1 MDTHDVSDVS
11 EYLRYLQAQKQNL
24 KNAQAVKGRR
34 ARPQKSKDEILMQFM
49 FRQMMKT
56 KGPANPMNIRSSF
69 LPPAYPPCVSPFSK
83 LNKVMINSLCLE
95 THHRERYLLLRTITQ
110 TDTMTAVMAIVEDE
124 DRSVLMLQLYNQEEE
139 LSGAQNLREGT
150 VLVVKEPYVK
160 VMADGGY
167 GIRVDH
173 LSDVLFIP
181 EFDDLVPFS
190 WRKRVTQADEN
201 PSSWKA
207 KGSEHFDLGD
217 YRSAIQCYS
226 KSLETHP
233 SPELLVIAQ
242 LNRALSFLKSYHFD
256 AALRDVDDV
265 LQVSELSEKALFR
278 KAQALYQLRRF
289 KESCETHSILAE
301 QYPDNIMAAHEYTRA
316 SARLVEQDS
325 GKYEFGKM
333 ILEAKKRQPPRLDRG
348 TYIGPVTVKQTQS
361 HGRGLFTTEAVKA
374 GDLLFCEKA
383 FAHAFHDEN
392 SSKDLRLLLN
402 VDMDKATIG
411 TQGELIELIVQKLYK
426 NPSLL
431 PGFVDLYHGAYKSVD
446 VLEVDATPVVDTFL
460 VERIILLNSFGCPL
474 LSRESHIRSVKGDDD
489 RAKKANQQFDSSG
502 VWSMASYINHS
513 CLSNARRSFIGDMMI
528 VRASRDLPPNTE
540 ITFWYK
546 SPLIRE
552 PDELSVNLQHWG
564 FKCDCIL
571 CQDTQSPSMS
581 VISKRNRI
589 SDDLRRLFKRSNR
602 NLRNIEDTISS
613 LAATYCRP
621 ASEVPRLALD
631 SPYLSLAAIYASS
644 RKFEKAVESG
654 LMSLESLGFIIKGGN
669 IPHGSDTPLVVQKW
683 GLMTD
688 GVVGCWMI
696 LSCAYREL
704 APTLASQAEEYA
716 RVSYRICVGEDETF
730 DETYNRLSNRVDGF
744 LTNAK

>member
-1 MDTHDVSDVS
+1 MDTHDVSDVP
-11 EYLRYLQAQKQNL
+11 EYLMYLQAQKQNL
-24 KNAQAVKGRR
+24 KNAQAVKGRP
-34 ARPQKSKDEILMQFM
+34 ARPQKSKDKILMQFM

-56 KGPANPMNIRSSF
+56 KAPANPMNIRSSF

-124 DRSVLMLQLYNQEEE
+124 DGSVLMLQLYNQEQE
-139 LSGAQNLREGT
+139 LSGAQKLREGT

-160 VMADGGY
+160 VMADGDY

-173 LSDVLFIP
+173 LSDVWFIP

-201 PSSWKA
+201 ASSWKA
-207 KGSEHFDLGD
+207 KGSEHFDQGD

-226 KSLETHP
+226 KTLETHP
-233 SPELLVIAQ
+233 SPELLVVAQ
-242 LNRALSFLKSYHFD
+242 LNRALSFLKSYNFD
-256 AALRDVDDV
+256 AALRDVNDV
-265 LQVSELSEKALFR
+265 LQVSELSEEALFR

-289 KESCETHSILAE
+289 KESCETHAILTE
-301 QYPDNIMAAHEYTRA
+301 QYPDNTMAAHEYARA
-316 SARLVEQDS
+316 SARLVEQDG

-333 ILEAKKRQPPRLDRG
+333 ILEARKRQPPRLDRG
-348 TYIGPVTVKQTQS
+348 SYIGPVTVKQTQS

-392 SSKDLRLLLN
+392 ASKDLRLLLN

-431 PGFVDLYHGAYKSVD
+431 PGFVDLHHGTYKSVD
-446 VLEVDATPVVDTFL
+446 VLEVDVIPVVDTFL

-489 RAKKANQQFDSSG
+489 TAKKANQQFHSSG

-513 CLSNARRSFIGDMMI
+513 CLSNAHRSFIGDMMI

-546 SPLIRE
+546 SPMIRE
-552 PDELSVNLQHWG
+552 PEELPVNLQHWG

-571 CQDTQSPSMS
+571 CQDTRSPSMS
-581 VISKRNRI
+581 VLSKRNRI
-589 SDDLRRLFKRSNR
+589 SDDLRRLFKRSNM
-602 NLRNIEDTISS
+602 NLRKIEDTISS
-613 LAATYCRP
+613 LAGTYCRP

-644 RKFEKAVESG
+644 RKLEKAVEFG
-654 LMSLESLGFIIKGGN
+654 LMSLESLGFVIKGGS
-669 IPHGSDTPLVVQKW
+669 IPHVSDAPLVVQEW

-696 LSCAYREL
+696 LCCAYQEL
-704 APTLASQAEEYA
+704 APTLASQAEGYA

-730 DETYNRLSNRVDGF
+730 DQTYNRLSNRVDGF
-744 LTNAK
+744 LTTAK